1 MKKNLSWMFGT
12 ILSCAAMFTSCNNAI
27 DNPVTPMPE
36 PGPDEAAMFVQNVQN
51 DSRYKIDY
59 IGAQGEGAY
68 YLRLDVGSYEEAMAE
83 FLKLLP
89 EGVAATAFKDEGESV
104 TGVEEAIGFLL
115 NAPKLNKKDTV
126 FFCKSSEGYEQMV
139 GYAQVYMDTDIME
152 ALGEK
157 FILYLPSVVDD
168 MIHFTNSFINI
179 MPYCQ
184 IDPEDT
190 GHLICTAPSA
200 SDAFYWA
207 LEFISAKMSDNM
219 TKLENGDAVM
229 PLADGQG
236 NSYGYMTIVNAN
248 NMPEGVKMIF
258 LFDDDLK
265 ASMEKIL
272 QIGFSKLSF
281 VVAPAEETPAEQ

>member
-1 MKKNLSWMFGT
+1 MKK
-12 ILSCAAMFTSCNNAI
+12 ILLTMLAAILTCSAMFTSCTNNQ
-27 DNPVTPMPE
+27 DNPVTPTPN
-36 PGPDEAAMFVQNVQN
+36 PGPDEVGMFVQNVLN
-51 DSRYKIDY
+51 DNRYQRHAY
-59 IGAQGEGAY
+59 IKNC
-68 YLRLDVGSYEEAMAE
+68 LCLDVDSYEEAMAE

-89 EGVAATAFKDEGESV
+89 EGVAATAFKDEGELV
-104 TGVEEAIGFLL
+104 TGVDEAIGFLL

-229 PLADGQG
+229 PLTDGQG

-265 ASMEKIL
+265 ANMEKIL

>member
-1 MKKNLSWMFGT
+1 MKK
-12 ILSCAAMFTSCNNAI
+12 ILLTMLAAILTCSAMFTSCTNNQ
-27 DNPVTPMPE
+27 DNPVTPTPD
-36 PGPDEAAMFVQNVQN
+36 PGPDEVGMFVQNVLN
-51 DSRYKIDY
+51 DNRYQRHAY
-59 IGAQGEGAY
+59 IKNC
-68 YLRLDVGSYEEAMAE
+68 LRLDVDSYEEAMAE

-104 TGVEEAIGFLL
+104 TGVDEAIGFLL

-265 ASMEKIL
+265 ANMENIL
-272 QIGFSKLSF
+272 QIGFSKLTF
-281 VVAPAEETPAEQ
+281 MTPAEETPAEQ